1 MQPHQQLAAGAGAA
15 TSSDSGASGT
25 ISGTSST
32 GLGSVADV
40 FAAEAAGGAAGASSS
55 SRQDGVMSSDSFS
68 EVVSSLM
75 LHIDSTIGALAAG
88 SGGGSAQAAPGAA
101 AAAAAAAA
109 GQHGASSAAPA
120 AVHSPQQIGHVSYLL
135 QDEVSGFSFGAGSS
149 SAGSYNTPAGIAPA
163 GALRATAGGSAA
175 AASGGAS
182 SSSAAPGSV
191 GISSS
196 SVNLSGINS
205 DTPTDSSTQRYVQQV
220 LMGIMS
226 SSSAATGTTASPDWD
241 TGSSRRQPDPSNRPT
256 GAHASS
262 AAADAH
268 PLAAALPGRAAA
280 AAGEQA
286 GSSRQ
291 HMHDVGS
298 AGSAGPFVFDT
309 PRQLSREAAGGLL
322 SPESTAESSLG
333 SSGDTEQLLAGLSS
347 GSLVIGPSSSS
358 SSSAGSAVQQQPAA
372 AGQGTTRAHGRHQ
385 QPPMQPAGPQ
395 QHPSAAAPVGVA
407 AAAVEQAEVHMPS
420 GTPATSITAI
430 SSALRVA
437 AETRGVGGP
446 SSGGFLSPDGSSASE
461 SSSSKRLQTATTGA
475 AANDGAASSSAAAG
489 VTVPLH
495 GHLPRPVAGI
505 PLPSAQQQRHQAG
518 PSEAQWGSS
527 VHYSSVEQQPLL
539 PTSLQQQQQQQVT
552 PVGPVGLGE
561 LLAEIIADDPELL
574 QQQRSDRQQH

>member
-1 MQPHQQLAAGAGAA
+1 
-15 TSSDSGASGT
+15 
-25 ISGTSST
+25 
-32 GLGSVADV
+32 
-40 FAAEAAGGAAGASSS
+40 
-55 SRQDGVMSSDSFS
+55 MSSDSFS

-101 AAAAAAAA
+101 AAAP
-109 GQHGASSAAPA
+109 GGRLGASSAAPA
-120 AVHSPQQIGHVSYLL
+120 AVQSPQQVGHVSYLL
-135 QDEVSGFSFGAGSS
+135 QDEVSEFSFGAGSS
-149 SAGSYNTPAGIAPA
+149 SAGSYNTPAGLAPA
-163 GALRATAGGSAA
+163 GTLWATAGGSAA

-191 GISSS
+191 GFSSS

-256 GAHASS
+256 GAPASS
-262 AAADAH
+262 AAAATH
-268 PLAAALPGRAAA
+268 PLAAALLGQAPAAA
-280 AAGEQA
+280 DGQA

-291 HMHDVGS
+291 RMQA
-298 AGSAGPFVFDT
+298 AGSAGAAGLFVFDT
-309 PRQLSREAAGGLL
+309 PRQLSVQPARQAAGGLL

-333 SSGDTEQLLAGLSS
+333 SSGDTEQLLEGLSS

-358 SSSAGSAVQQQPAA
+358 SNAGSAVQQQPAA
-372 AGQGTTRAHGRHQ
+372 AGQGANRAHRRHQ
-385 QPPMQPAGPQ
+385 QPPVQPAGP
-395 QHPSAAAPVGVA
+395 SATAPVGVGA
-407 AAAVEQAEVHMPS
+407 AAAALEQAEVHMPS

-430 SSALRVA
+430 SSALKVA

-461 SSSSKRLQTATTGA
+461 GSSSKRLQTANTGA
-475 AANDGAASSSAAAG
+475 AAAGDGVASSSSAAG

-495 GHLPRPVAGI
+495 GHLPWPVAGI
-505 PLPSAQQQRHQAG
+505 PLPSTQQQRHQVG
-518 PSEAQWGSS
+518 PSAAQWGSS
-527 VHYSSVEQQPLL
+527 VQSGAEQQPT
-539 PTSLQQQQQQQVT
+539 PLQQQQVP
-552 PVGPVGLGE
+552 PVASVGLAE
-561 LLAEIIADDPELL
+561 LLAGIIADDPDLL
-574 QQQRSDRQQH
+574 QQQRFDRQQQ